1 MAAYTTIDNPEL
13 YFQTKIYTGDGNS
26 GRALTLPGDT
36 DMAPNLVW
44 VKQRNTTRNQIFAN
58 SVAGASKNLYPDLP
72 DAEDTTGG
80 PITAFGSDG
89 FTVSDSANANEDSG
103 TYVAWC
109 WNESATAGFDIVSYT
124 GNGSARTISH
134 STGGTNPLG
143 LIICKS
149 RGTND
154 NWATYHN
161 SLGGDFNLTLDSD
174 EAKIDTNTPWNDTD
188 ATASVFSV
196 LSSGR
201 TNANTQTYIA
211 FCFAPVQGF
220 SKFGS
225 YEGNGDADGTFIYT
239 GFRPACVIAKDAD
252 RTDGRNWHMYDNKRP
267 GYNPNDILLPS
278 VNNAENTTQNN
289 IDFLSNGFKFRVA
302 DNSINGASTY
312 IYAAWAE
319 APFVNSNGVPCNAR

>member
-36 DMAPNLVW
+36 DLAANLVW

-143 LIICKS
+143 LILCKS

-154 NWATYHN
+154 NWATYHS
-161 SLGGDFNLTLDSD
+161 SLGGDFNMTLDSN
-174 EAKIDTNTPWNDTD
+174 EAKLDTNTPWNDTD

-201 TNANTQTYIA
+201 TNANTQTYMA
-211 FCFAPVQGF
+211 FCFAPVQGY
-220 SKFGS
+220 SKFGT
-225 YEGNGDADGTFIYT
+225 YTGNGNADGTFVYL
-239 GFRPACVIAKDAD
+239 GFRPAFVITK
-252 RTDGRNWHMYDNKRP
+252 RTDSGDDWIIFDSERDGSN
-267 GYNPNDILLPS
+267 GQNDYLKA
-278 VNNAENTTQNN
+278 NTNASEETAHEL
-289 IDFLSNGFKFRVA
+289 DFLSNGFKSRSTGQA
-302 DNSINGASTY
+302 INGSGSTY
-312 IYAAWAE
+312 VYIAFAE
-319 APFVNSNGVPCNAR
+319 APFVNSEGAPCNAR